1 MSGIGDLRDE
11 ADARPG
17 LRAGDPRRVR
27 MGEPGTRMYRCR
39 HEDRMSFRGRAD
51 EGRPRIDVEGVDAM
65 GRGRQKAKQT
75 KVARQLKYFSPETDY
90 QALERELH
98 GSSGHADDR
107 TDGYGDDVG
116 DEDDDW
122 VSQEDARR

>member
-1 MSGIGDLRDE
+1 
-11 ADARPG
+11 
-17 LRAGDPRRVR
+17 
-27 MGEPGTRMYRCR
+27 
-39 HEDRMSFRGRAD
+39 MSFRGRAD

-107 TDGYGDDVG
+107 TDGYGDDLT
-116 DEDDDW
+116 DEVDDW
-122 VSQEDARR
+122 VPQDDAQEDARR